1 MTLKKVL
8 AIIQIVCIV
17 FLNVSHV
24 RLAKADDS
32 DIFGNNITPNV
43 MILLDTSGS
52 MSDEVGTLVAYA
64 SATTYA
70 TLVYRGITLNATTV
84 YNRKTSGS
92 VSGQGSCSSSN
103 PCYTVYTTNC
113 ILNPTQSCSGVS
125 STSAKNALASSG
137 TWSGSISGTS
147 YNLRLR

>member
-8 AIIQIVCIV
+8 AIMQIVCIV

-52 MSDEVGTLVAYA
+52 MSDDVGTLVAYA
-64 SATTYA
+64 PATTYA
-70 TLVYRGITLNATTV
+70 IGLSRYHRQCDDSLQQERPAAAFPVKAVAAARILVTR
-84 YNRKTSGS
+84 S
-92 VSGQGSCSSSN
+92 
-103 PCYTVYTTNC
+103 
-113 ILNPTQSCSGVS
+113 TQQI
-125 STSAKNALASSG
+125 AS
-137 TWSGSISGTS
+137 
-147 YNLRLR
+147 

>member
-8 AIIQIVCIV
+8 AIMQIVCIV

-52 MSDEVGTLVAYA
+52 MGDNVGNPSSLCAKHHHVYALGLSGDHPQCDDGLQQERPAAAFPVKAVAAARILV
-64 SATTYA
+64 
-70 TLVYRGITLNATTV
+70 
-84 YNRKTSGS
+84 
-92 VSGQGSCSSSN
+92 
-103 PCYTVYTTNC
+103 
-113 ILNPTQSCSGVS
+113 TQSTQPIVS
-125 STSAKNALASSG
+125 
-137 TWSGSISGTS
+137 
-147 YNLRLR
+147 

>member
-8 AIIQIVCIV
+8 AIMQIVCIV

-52 MSDEVGTLVAYA
+52 MGDEVGTLVAYA
-64 SATTYA
+64 PAHHVHAHWSIAVSPSMRRRSTT
-70 TLVYRGITLNATTV
+70 
-84 YNRKTSGS
+84 RKTSGS

-137 TWSGSISGTS
+137 TWSGIH
-147 YNLRLR
+147 